1 MTGISLRAVQDVE
14 SQYYKAD
21 MPRKARAALLLQK
34 EVADTIDDR
43 DEPVEAKKREN
54 KTNAAPELGQS
65 KPRRPRQQPVKRCR
79 HCPVEAALQ
88 N

>member
-1 MTGISLRAVQDVE
+1 MTGFSLRAVQGVE

-21 MPRKARAALLLQK
+21 MPRKARAALLQK
-34 EVADTIDDR
+34 EVADSIDDQ

-65 KPRRPRQQPVKRCR
+65 KPQRPRQQPVKRFR